1 MVMVRESPETGN
13 LSKMV
18 AKLTGNRDLRFS
30 DLATTAKISKI
41 VGGCLEVPGD
51 LLDDPTVPQS
61 NPKATWTPTGLHS
74 QGLGSF

>member
-1 MVMVRESPETGN
+1 MVRESPETGN

-51 LLDDPTVPQS
+51 LLDGPTVPQS